1 MIIMLTYRCSLDCDH
16 CMLYDTGPDG
26 RHMSHEVFA
35 AAMRLRRTIGSN
47 QLGIAGGEAVEHP
60 DFWSILAAVREQA
73 IAEGFSVKVATSGEP
88 FEKDPKLM
96 DLAEKLAPVTF
107 QVTRTI
113 DFYGPLALRERMCKT
128 SNFYFNELSSFYYS
142 RKAKERG
149 FVRPLFVRER
159 EKVFCGPCYWL
170 KKHTI
175 TELRPKNSAAFVR
188 QWEGYHEL
196 CSLHVHPDGTVRLG
210 PLELCRS
217 VGDVVA
223 LERELREGGS
233 GMLEAIGEKP
243 CRKCGMT
250 GEVR

>member
-1 MIIMLTYRCSLDCDH
+1 
-16 CMLYDTGPDG
+16 
-26 RHMSHEVFA
+26 
-35 AAMRLRRTIGSN
+35 
-47 QLGIAGGEAVEHP
+47 
-60 DFWSILAAVREQA
+60 
-73 IAEGFSVKVATSGEP
+73 
-88 FEKDPKLM
+88 M

-113 DFYGPLALRERMCKT
+113 DFYGPLALRKRMRKA
-128 SNFYFNELSSFYYS
+128 SNFYFNELSSFYNS

-159 EKVFCGPCYWL
+159 NRVFCGFCYWL
-170 KKHTI
+170 LRHTRA
-175 TELRPKNSAAFVR
+175 ELRPENSVAFVR

-217 VGDVVA
+217 VGGVVA